1 MSERI
6 SITTAE
12 RDQAIEDLRL
22 EKEAATKRDEGYVR
36 KIEEQKRIIKK
47 MDEELIQK
55 DFIIAEKQAK
65 MELMQQE
72 IAELNTK
79 SK

>member
-1 MSERI
+1 LSERL

-22 EKEAATKRDEGYVR
+22 EKEAAKKREGGYVK

-47 MDEELIQK
+47 KDEELKQK
-55 DFIIAEKQAK
+55 DIIIAEKQAK
-65 MELMQQE
+65 IELMQQE
-72 IAELNTK
+72 ITELKTK